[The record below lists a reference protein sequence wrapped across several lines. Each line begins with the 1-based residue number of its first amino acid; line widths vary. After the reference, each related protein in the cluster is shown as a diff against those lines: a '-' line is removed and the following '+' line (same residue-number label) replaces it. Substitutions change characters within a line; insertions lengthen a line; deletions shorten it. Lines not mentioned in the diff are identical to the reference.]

1 MSLKSL
7 RLSRKKA
14 AHQRKVK
21 KRARAARKRAE
32 IAKKKKM
39 INIILPTIQRIVIMD
54 LTPDFSEGSNI
65 MIASPTMEEFY
76 KSKSPQ
82 LLNDEPLARTV
93 SSQLYDEMSALISE
107 EGMNHAGKVHRIM
120 TQVYDSLSL
129 KEPVL
134 PGPEITLGLFGEA
147 FACTAMKCVCGGEL
161 KLVESSHI
169 RFEAPM
175 CDVGCSM
182 CGKFYEVKTCF
193 KDQTND
199 TGQPGFLFNPKSITA
214 LVSEKD
220 GLCRDYAG
228 VFLVWNIHRGYFNAF
243 RANLRETNMNP
254 TMDIPHAYVEFF
266 DRESTFKTYYENMHQ
281 ILAYSEVSESVKL
294 CLFKE

>member
-1 MSLKSL
+1 MGLKSF
-7 RLSRKKA
+7 RLSRKA
-14 AHQRKVK
+14 AQK
-21 KRARAARKRAE
+21 RAARKKAAQKRA
-32 IAKKKKM
+32 AKKE
-39 INIILPTIQRIVIMD
+39 INISLPIVQRIVKMD
-54 LTPDFSEGSNI
+54 LSPDFGEGSNI
-65 MIASPTMEEFY
+65 CVASHVMEEFY

-82 LLNDEPLARTV
+82 LSNDEPLARTV

-107 EGMNHAGKVHRIM
+107 EGMKHAGKVHRIM

-129 KEPVL
+129 KDVVL

-161 KLVESSHI
+161 KLVESAE

-199 TGQPGFLFNPKSITA
+199 SGQPGFLFNPKSITS

-220 GLCRDYAG
+220 GLYRDYAG

-243 RANLRETNMNP
+243 RRNLRETNMNP